1 MFFRHIVVKPESLK
15 WEIASYDD
23 PTVSLVETDYD
34 LMMGASKPVVPCSDG
49 KYKALKMEFTLP
61 SSSYAT
67 MLVRE
72 ILKSDT
78 SPSYH
83 SSLNRH

>member
-1 MFFRHIVVKPESLK
+1 MK
-15 WEIASYDD
+15 WEIVNYDD
-23 PTVSLVETDYD
+23 PTASLVQTDYD
-34 LMMGASKPVVPCSDG
+34 RMTKVPEPTFLSAG
-49 KYKALKMEFTLP
+49 KYRALKMEFDLP

-72 ILKSDT
+72 ILKTDT

-83 SSLNRH
+83 TTLNKY

>member
-1 MFFRHIVVKPESLK
+1 MIVRPDNVK
-15 WEIASYDD
+15 WEIVNYDD
-23 PTVSLVETDYD
+23 PTVALVRTDYD
-34 LMMGASKPVVPCSDG
+34 RLTAAPEPVSVSDG
-49 KYKALKMEFTLP
+49 KYRALKMEFDLP

-72 ILKSDT
+72 ILKQDT

-83 SSLNRH
+83 STLNTN

>member
-1 MFFRHIVVKPESLK
+1 MVVQPDNVQ
-15 WEIASYDD
+15 WETVRYDD
-23 PTVSLVETDYD
+23 PTISLVRTDYD
-34 LMMGASKPVVPCSDG
+34 SMTAVSEPVSMNDG
-49 KYKALKMEFTLP
+49 QYRALKMKFDLP

-72 ILKSDT
+72 ILKTDT

-83 SSLNRH
+83 STLNKHE